1 MMTGI
6 NNRDFPVINATVL
19 VLAISVCVMNLLV
32 DIAYAY
38 IDPRIKAQYE
48 NTSKRK
54 KKVREI
60 KAGEVSK

>member
-1 MMTGI
+1 M
-6 NNRDFPVINATVL
+6 L

-48 NTSKRK
+48 SNNKRK
-54 KKVREI
+54 KKIREI
-60 KAGEVSK
+60 QAEEASK